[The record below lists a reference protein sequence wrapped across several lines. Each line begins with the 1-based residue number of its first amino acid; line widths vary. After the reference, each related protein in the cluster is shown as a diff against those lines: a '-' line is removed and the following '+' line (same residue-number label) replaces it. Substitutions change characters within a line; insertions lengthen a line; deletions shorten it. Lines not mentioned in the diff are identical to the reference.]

1 MEKERQ
7 RALMRSKMV
16 TKEDSLAYK
25 QMEVDEY
32 HTVGINLDKALEN
45 PGDDRWDVVLM
56 DGDRLVVPRY
66 NNTVSISGEV
76 MNPSTVAYREKASL
90 KDYINAAGGYSLKAK
105 KGRVYA
111 VNSNGTV
118 TKVRSYKDIEPGCS
132 IIVPAKESTKRISLA
147 EIVGLGSLVASLLT
161 AITLLVTN

>member
-1 MEKERQ
+1 M
-7 RALMRSKMV
+7 
-16 TKEDSLAYK
+16 
-25 QMEVDEY
+25 
-32 HTVGINLDKALEN
+32 
-45 PGDDRWDVVLM
+45 
-56 DGDRLVVPRY
+56 
-66 NNTVSISGEV
+66 
-76 MNPSTVAYREKASL
+76 AYREKASL

-132 IIVPAKESTKRISLA
+132 IIVPAKENVKRISMT

-161 AITLLVTN
+161 AITLLVTK